1 MFGSAESLPSFSKAH
16 MHDNPLDRRQ
26 FIRAGGTLAL
36 WFAAA
41 PAILRADELDAS
53 SAESQAPAL
62 KILSLAQA
70 ATFTAFASQVIPSE
84 PGSPGAREANVTRF
98 ADNGL
103 ASHVAAQRPVFLQAF
118 VALDTESAR
127 VVPGAKG
134 FAALTQSQQ
143 VDVMRAL
150 DASHHDLFETLRVPV
165 VVGMFSNPSYGGNA
179 KKVGWEMIGF
189 EDRFYWTAPFGYY
202 DTPAQL
208 RHDD

>member
-1 MFGSAESLPSFSKAH
+1 
-16 MHDNPLDRRQ
+16 MHNDPLDRRQ
-26 FIRAGGTLAL
+26 FLRACGTLAL
-36 WFAAA
+36 WFTAA
-41 PAILRADELDAS
+41 PAILRADALDAPS
-53 SAESQAPAL
+53 GESQAPAL
-62 KILSLAQA
+62 KILSPTQA

-103 ASHVAAQRPVFLQAF
+103 ASHVAAQRPVFLQAL
-118 VALDTESAR
+118 VALEAEATR

-143 VDVMRAL
+143 VDVMRAF